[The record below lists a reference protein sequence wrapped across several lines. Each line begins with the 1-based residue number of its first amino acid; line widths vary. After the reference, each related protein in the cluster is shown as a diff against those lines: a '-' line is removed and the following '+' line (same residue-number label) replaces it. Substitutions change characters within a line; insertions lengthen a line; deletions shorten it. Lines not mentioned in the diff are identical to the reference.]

1 MPLDASFQS
10 ASFTFAGQ
18 ICWPIDLGHC
28 RDIAKA
34 WDFITRRN
42 MFWEKRLVARF
53 WKMVFWHRLFND
65 ISFLS
70 MFQYF
75 LPTVSCY
82 FFTRIY
88 IAALNLAED
97 TVEVSCNTWDI
108 ITEFTQSYFAWT
120 RHRFTLYVLPVLS
133 IGTNSVHC
141 AHGAIAYHSGVWP
154 SVDVQFCWSAF
165 TFKFWMPTS
174 QFSFLSSIRF
184 AVVPADSS
192 YGYLFILPA
201 SPSICAIQGCHI
213 SNSMLMHWMMYY
225 HVYKFWALYRLVADN
240 CMSRHSKTCLC
251 TSASMFVFSTDLTLG
266 ERWQD
271 RFIKIRWLQLFRH
284 GIPWHRCISS
294 QEKDMRD
301 AHDEHDANMMHLF
314 TMCVAGWGHG
324 KTRQSSANEDAA
336 MSPVQTQKFI
346 DIHGNSWWPNH
357 IAINSSSEPRTPWG
371 YTLDQRRMRLH
382 FMRVVWLPLCCQ
394 KLNTMFAC
402 SAIFHNVC
410 LVSYICLA
418 DSGIDFV
425 IWWSFCLPQHWKFSL
440 LRLGLAT
447 IIGWVVY
454 RSQSPDDLSFSTSC
468 WSLVK
473 WHSFCLYSD
482 GPWAT
487 TLTSEK
493 WNLAIL
499 NRTALAVW
507 SFRSWLEVWNDWM
520 QWSWRSCRHFRRC
533 NTSAGYLLLSWP
545 QIHR

>member
-70 MFQYF
+70 MFQYV

-97 TVEVSCNTWDI
+97 TVEVSCTWSRYYWILLDLYESI
-108 ITEFTQSYFAWT
+108 WKLVQVQITEFTQSYFAWT

-154 SVDVQFCWSAF
+154 SVDVQFWVSFYVLSFECQHLNFLFWVQFALQLFQPILAMAICLYCQHLPVFVPSKVVIFQIQCWCTGWCISC
-165 TFKFWMPTS
+165 
-174 QFSFLSSIRF
+174 L
-184 AVVPADSS
+184 
-192 YGYLFILPA
+192 Y
-201 SPSICAIQGCHI
+201 ICI
-213 SNSMLMHWMMYY
+213 
-225 HVYKFWALYRLVADN
+225 YKFWALYRIVADN

-251 TSASMFVFSTDLTLG
+251 TNASMFVFSTDLTLG

-284 GIPWHRCISS
+284 GIPWHLRISS

-314 TMCVAGWGHG
+314 TMCVAGWGHE

-336 MSPVQTQKFI
+336 MSPVQMQNFI

-357 IAINSSSEPRTPWG
+357 IAINSSSEPRTHRG

-382 FMRVVWLPLCCQ
+382 SMRVVWLPLCCQ
-394 KLNTMFAC
+394 KLNTMFAW
-402 SAIFHNVC
+402 SAIFVTP
-410 LVSYICLA
+410 I
-418 DSGIDFV
+418 
-425 IWWSFCLPQHWKFSL
+425 
-440 LRLGLAT
+440 LGS
-447 IIGWVVY
+447 I
-454 RSQSPDDLSFSTSC
+454 LSFDEVSACRNTGS
-468 WSLVK
+468 S
-473 WHSFCLYSD
+473 HS
-482 GPWAT
+482 
-487 TLTSEK
+487 
-493 WNLAIL
+493 
-499 NRTALAVW
+499 
-507 SFRSWLEVWNDWM
+507 
-520 QWSWRSCRHFRRC
+520 
-533 NTSAGYLLLSWP
+533 
-545 QIHR
+545 